1 MVGAASGRRVPSML
15 RRATDVCCRPGRCR
29 ASPATAAA
37 GTAAGGLTLAAVH
50 ISQVVNQGTMQDW
63 DPRLADALLR
73 PVGSSSIWTVSAA
86 WRSYGN
92 MANRSHE
99 FKISLARFSTA
110 AGESRAATL
119 ESSWSRG

>member
-1 MVGAASGRRVPSML
+1 
-15 RRATDVCCRPGRCR
+15 
-29 ASPATAAA
+29 
-37 GTAAGGLTLAAVH
+37 
-50 ISQVVNQGTMQDW
+50 MQDW